1 MLILSS
7 LLVRGGGPVA
17 ADRLLGERRVRSVE
31 TWRSTSLITSL
42 RPFRNCGTTRPR
54 SVFRAIVGGEV
65 VVDSTRAWVVWEP
78 RRVVPSYAVPL
89 GDIGGSLVET
99 QVSPAE
105 EHRVQVGDGP
115 PVLDP
120 STGFALHTTSGR
132 AFDIAADGATLSG
145 AAFAPT
151 DPAFDG
157 RAIVDFQAFDEW
169 REEDQ
174 LLVGHAR
181 DPFKTVDTRRSSRRV
196 VVEIA
201 GMTVAESTR
210 STMLFETYLPTR
222 YYLPRGDVR
231 MDLLQ
236 PSQTTSVCA
245 YKGLAAYWSATID
258 GTVVRDVAWSYSDP
272 HNYAVPVKDMLT
284 FFNERV
290 DISVDGERVERP
302 RTPWS

>member
-1 MLILSS
+1 MALDLAHHFFAS
-7 LLVRGGGPVA
+7 LPQLRFHPTA
-17 ADRLLGERRVRSVE
+17 KRV
-31 TWRSTSLITSL
+31 
-42 RPFRNCGTTRPR
+42 
-54 SVFRAIVGGEV
+54 RAIVGGEV

-89 GDIGGSLVET
+89 GDICGSLVESN
-99 QVSPAE
+99 VSRAE
-105 EHRVQVGDGP
+105 ERAVHVGDGP

-120 STGFALHTTSGR
+120 RTGFSFHTTPGR
-132 AFDIAADGATLSG
+132 AFDIVAGAATLRG
-145 AAFAPT
+145 AAFEPT

-157 RAIVDFQAFDEW
+157 HAILDFEAFDEW
-169 REEDQ
+169 REEDEF
-174 LLVGHAR
+174 LVGHAR

-201 GMTVAESTR
+201 GTTVADSTR

-222 YYLPRGDVR
+222 YYLPRDDVR
-231 MDLLQ
+231 MDLLR

-245 YKGLAAYWSATID
+245 YKGLASYWSATID
-258 GTVVRDVAWSYSDP
+258 ATVVHDVAWSYSDP
-272 HNYAVPVKDMLT
+272 HNYATPVKDMLT